1 MKSANFHG
9 RVTDIRSVIAG
20 VGGAL
25 NYTKPKY
32 RPFSLV
38 DPSISYPLVNESIS
52 IVNVGLIAL
61 AAPAILITFVC
72 LLLIPGRYA
81 RQSMTRSQAM
91 RRKVWE
97 LYAGLTGLALSVA
110 LGYFIT
116 QGLKITFG
124 KTRPHLLAACNPD
137 LANVEKHIVGGLGQ
151 GVGSELVNYTICQDP
166 ESGLLR
172 SSFLSFP
179 SGHCSFSFS
188 GLLYFSLFI
197 CAKFSFTIPY
207 LPLQPMYPIQSGPA
221 HPSETELLPLHQN
234 RMSAS
239 SDSKTSSIPQTTA
252 PPTQPPAPLPLYNQA
267 ATPPNYGLLLFLI
280 PLFVAAYI
288 ASTRYSEYWH
298 DGFDVISGSLIG
310 IGTAWFSF
318 RWYHLPI
325 SRGHGWAW
333 GPRTRSRAFAIR
345 VGDGGYVGP
354 EGWQGVPASAA
365 VG

>member
-1 MKSANFHG
+1 
-9 RVTDIRSVIAG
+9 
-20 VGGAL
+20 
-25 NYTKPKY
+25 
-32 RPFSLV
+32 
-38 DPSISYPLVNESIS
+38 
-52 IVNVGLIAL
+52 
-61 AAPAILITFVC
+61 
-72 LLLIPGRYA
+72 
-81 RQSMTRSQAM
+81 M
-91 RRKVWE
+91 RRKLWE
-97 LYAGLTGLALSVA
+97 LFAGLTGLALSVA

-151 GVGSELVNYTICQDP
+151 GVGSELVNYTICENP
-166 ESGLLR
+166 ESALLR

-188 GLLYFSLFI
+188 GLLYLSLFI

-207 LPLQPMYPIQSGPA
+207 LPLQPMYPIQLNAAIPG
-221 HPSETELLPLHQN
+221 ETELLPLHGN
-234 RMSAS
+234 RAASAS
-239 SDSKTSSIPQTTA
+239 GDSKDSPI
-252 PPTQPPAPLPLYNQA
+252 PPATPQPSQQPTKLPLYNQA

-310 IGTAWFSF
+310 ITTAWFSF

-325 SRGHGWAW
+325 SRGQGWAW
-333 GPRTRSRAFAIR
+333 GPRTHNRAFAIR

-354 EGWQGVPASAA
+354 EGWQGVPAPAQA
-365 VG
+365 G